1 MSYPA
6 QPTQAELE
14 RPAAQ
19 ETVTL
24 VEDWPFNHLHFD
36 RRARTWFGHVHEA
49 SEALQR
55 TDHSGSPEQRCA

>member
-14 RPAAQ
+14 RPAAH
-19 ETVTL
+19 ETVTP

-49 SEALQR
+49 YEASPR
-55 TDHSGSPEQRCA
+55 ADGGGSLEQRCA